1 MEKGFALALVVLC
14 AVLRSSKF
22 QHNKRAALQSPRSWD
37 AVSGPLTHASRT
49 RTEGQLQWCRLRDPA
64 LQTSKPQL
72 RGTKPP
78 RLSDVTE
85 IHDLVDYEQN
95 I

>member
-1 MEKGFALALVVLC
+1 MMEKGFALALVVLC

-49 RTEGQLQWCRLRDPA
+49 RTKRPA
-64 LQTSKPQL
+64 AVVQASGPRVTDQQTAAQGHQAAEVK
-72 RGTKPP
+72 
-78 RLSDVTE
+78 
-85 IHDLVDYEQN
+85 
-95 I
+95 